1 MEELLLQMTSDL
13 KRKPH
18 KRKNEVELKKSSKKN
33 TVLLDENSMIDKF
46 QTWIHTPAVPEKWL
60 AKFQATEKL
69 GSRLQPKPVLK
80 LSNFF
85 PVEVAEGD

>member
-1 MEELLLQMTSDL
+1 MSSDL

-18 KRKNEVELKKSSKKN
+18 KRKNEVELKSSSKRTN
-33 TVLLDENSMIDKF
+33 IQDELSLIDAF
-46 QTWIHTPAVPEKWL
+46 QTWIHTPEVPEKWL
-60 AKFQATEKL
+60 EQFQAAEKL

-85 PVEVAEGD
+85 PAEVAEGQYDFQQHPS